1 MNQGNGNGMIAA
13 LSMGFLLGAATALLV
28 APKTGKENRE
38 VLSEQINRI
47 IDLVRGDRNSHEM
60 EPELYRSQR
69 ADYLH

>member
-1 MNQGNGNGMIAA
+1 MNKGNGNGMIGA

-47 IDLVRGDRNSHEM
+47 TDLVRGNRHSHEM